1 MKNACSIHTYSI
13 HTYWRYC
20 AAVLL
25 LIIAIGCRPKN
36 EEMLV
41 ANVQGDVFL
50 PRLSASPWNF
60 GGVMECQI
68 ASRTSISPDGRGD
81 LLLCGEKTQLAW
93 SQTWL
98 RPDIKTQIYAATERH
113 AVEFRSVGHPLLG
126 NRYKP
131 RSWQC
136 RKTPDRVVCD

>member
-1 MKNACSIHTYSI
+1 MKNSCSRL
-13 HTYWRYC
+13 RYC
-20 AAVLL
+20 AAALL

-36 EEMLV
+36 EDMLV
-41 ANVQGDVFL
+41 AHVQGDVFL
-50 PRLSASPWNF
+50 PHLSAGLWNF
-60 GGVMECQI
+60 SEVIECQI
-68 ASRTSISPDGRGD
+68 ASRTSIPPDGRGD

-98 RPDIKTQIYAATERH
+98 RPDIKTQIYAAAEKQP
-113 AVEFRSVGHPLLG
+113 VEFHSAGHPLLG
-126 NRYKP
+126 NRSKP